1 MTENENRLPH
11 LRTRFIFVDTQALR
25 KARFD
30 WNGRTLSKLAEFAK
44 AGQIRLL
51 VTDITVGEVR
61 SQLREL
67 LSEASSS
74 IIKHSGILK
83 QLGASIAVECMKDQ
97 ESSLS
102 RLETAFGEFLKRTN
116 AVSVP
121 LISDVKSVLDDYFA
135 RRPPFSTKK
144 KAEFPDAISVASIRS
159 WCEQHN
165 STAYVVSDDPD
176 LRGCCSEDGPLFH
189 SASILEII
197 SQATVTQEVHDALEK
212 ALGASEYLSDKLAE
226 EIKDLDVEFSRH
238 GRDQRGSIEGARIDD
253 VHTINV
259 ISLNVLD
266 QEGHT
271 FTCQLEVEAEIA
283 LDIDIEVGAQY
294 GYAEEEYEPSRRYS
308 VSQTTMEYLYLEVVV
323 RFEPSTG
330 SLEFESIWLGSH
342 TVRISID
349 KVAEP
354 RSYR

>member
-11 LRTRFIFVDTQALR
+11 LQTRFIFVDTQALR

-30 WNGRTLSKLAEFAK
+30 WNGRTFSKVAEFAK

-74 IIKHSGILK
+74 IIKHSGILE

-97 ESSLS
+97 EFSLS

-121 LISDVKSVLDDYFA
+121 LISDVNPSW
-135 RRPPFSTKK
+135 TT
-144 KAEFPDAISVASIRS
+144 ISLG
-159 WCEQHN
+159 
-165 STAYVVSDDPD
+165 D
-176 LRGCCSEDGPLFH
+176 LRLAPRKRQNSRTRSQLHLFVAGASNTIRQLTSFPMILTYEGVAPRMVRSFH

-226 EIKDLDVEFSRH
+226 EIKDFRCRVQPPRQGSARQH
-238 GRDQRGSIEGARIDD
+238 RGCPD
-253 VHTINV
+253 
-259 ISLNVLD
+259 
-266 QEGHT
+266 
-271 FTCQLEVEAEIA
+271 
-283 LDIDIEVGAQY
+283 
-294 GYAEEEYEPSRRYS
+294 
-308 VSQTTMEYLYLEVVV
+308 
-323 RFEPSTG
+323 
-330 SLEFESIWLGSH
+330 
-342 TVRISID
+342 
-349 KVAEP
+349 
-354 RSYR
+354 